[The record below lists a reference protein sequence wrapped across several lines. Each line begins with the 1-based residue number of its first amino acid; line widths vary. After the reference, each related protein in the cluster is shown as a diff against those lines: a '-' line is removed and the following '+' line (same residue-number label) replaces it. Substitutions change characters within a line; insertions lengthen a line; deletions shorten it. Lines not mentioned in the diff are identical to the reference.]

1 MRPEIV
7 LTSPLEVTEDNDG
20 VRMSLHLQTS
30 MDILSQKLLQ
40 ESLETVA
47 IIQQYS
53 DKIPS
58 PEISASATSTS
69 TSTRMRSSR

>member
-7 LTSPLEVTEDNDG
+7 LTSPLEVTEDNDE
-20 VRMSLHLQTS
+20 VRMSHHLQTS
-30 MDILSQKLLQ
+30 MDILSRKLLQ

-47 IIQQYS
+47 VIQQYS

-58 PEISASATSTS
+58 PETSAWS
-69 TSTRMRSSR
+69 